1 MSFTDIFI
9 RRPVLAIVV
18 SLVILVLGLKC
29 FTSMTVRQYPLTQNA
44 VVTISTSYP
53 GASPE
58 TIAGFITTPIE
69 KAVAQASG
77 IDYMTSSSSLGSSTI
92 YANLRLNQD
101 TSKSLAEIITQVNS
115 VRNQM
120 PSESQAS
127 VISLS
132 VGETFGSVMIAFTS
146 KELPAN
152 KISDYLIRVVQPQI
166 QAVEG
171 VQQASIMGEK
181 RFAVRVWLKPE
192 KLAAYGLTAREVSS
206 ALTANNYLSALGQT
220 KGQMVQLNLLASTNM
235 ESIDEFKR
243 LIVKQSGSG
252 YVHLSDI
259 ADVEL
264 GAESYSSRVL
274 YDGKFAVMISVQ
286 VAPSANVLD
295 VANRVRVLLPQIQAQ
310 LPQGLQVDVA
320 YDASKYINNS
330 IEEVESTLFQSILI
344 VVLVIFAFLGSP
356 RAVFIPVITIPL
368 SLIGTGIFML
378 MFGFTINILT
388 LLALVLAIGL
398 VVDDA
403 IIVVENVSRHLEE
416 GKTPMDAAIM
426 GARELA
432 NPIIAMTLV
441 LIAVFVPIGFMG
453 GLTGALFTEFAFTLV
468 GAVVISA
475 VNALTLSPMLASRML
490 RSHHDTKSAWERRTV
505 TYIDE
510 KFDWLHTRYQRMLHA
525 TLNELAVVVM
535 FAVIILSS
543 IYGLFIYAKS
553 ELAPQED
560 QGVVIGSFTP
570 SPTAT
575 LDQNLLWLNQAYGI
589 AKTFPEVEHVF
600 QVGSSGQNM
609 TGMVLKPWGDR
620 SRTASAIQQPLQ
632 DKLAGIAGVKGA
644 AFQPSSLPGPR
655 GLGVQFAVLTTEPF
669 EKLNVVAQQI
679 MDEALKSGLFMFMDS
694 DLKYDQPQV
703 TVNLDRDKIAS
714 YGLTMSDV
722 GGAMSSMLGG
732 GYVNYFSLSGRAY
745 QVVPQVERDARQ
757 NPNQLSSYYIK
768 NSAGTTIPLGAVATF
783 STKVVPESLN
793 HFQQQNAATIQ
804 GVPRPGVTTGE
815 ALAKLQDIAT
825 KAMPAGYHLDYGGM
839 TRQQVQESSSLTETF
854 FFALIIIF
862 LVLAALFESFRDPLT
877 ILIAVPMSIFGALL
891 FITLGFGGASLNIY
905 TEVGLVTLIGLISKH
920 GILIV
925 RFANDLQAQG
935 LPKRQA
941 IEEAAAIRLRP
952 ILMTTAAMV
961 LGVMPLIMA
970 SGAGAAAR
978 FNLGLVIASGLSIG
992 TLFTLFVVPSV
1003 YLLIGQD
1010 HNKGVITDEPPG

>member
-18 SLVILVLGLKC
+18 SLVILVLGLKA

-44 VVTISTSYP
+44 VVTITTAYP

-77 IDYMTSSSSLGSSTI
+77 IDYMTSSSSLGVSQI
-92 YANLRLNQD
+92 FANLRLNQD
-101 TSKSLAEIITQVNS
+101 SSKSLAEIITQVNS

-120 PSESQAS
+120 PPESQAS

-132 VGETFGSVMIAFTS
+132 VGETFGSVIVAFTS
-146 KELPAN
+146 KVLPAN

-181 RFAVRVWLKPE
+181 RFAVRVWLKPD
-192 KLAAYGLTAREVSS
+192 KLAAYGLSARDVSS
-206 ALTANNYLSALGQT
+206 VLTANNYLSALGQT
-220 KGQMVQLNLLASTNM
+220 KGEMVQLNLLASTNM

-243 LIVKQSGSG
+243 LIIRENKGG
-252 YVHLSDI
+252 YVRLSDV

-264 GAESYSSRVL
+264 GSENYSARVL
-274 YDGKFAVMISVQ
+274 YDGKYAVMISVM

-295 VANRVRVLLPQIQAQ
+295 VANRVRAILPQIQKQ
-310 LPQGLQVDVA
+310 LPSGLSAAVA

-330 IEEVESTLFQSILI
+330 ISEVESTLAESILI

-416 GKTPMDAAIM
+416 GKTPMEAALQ

-475 VNALTLSPMLASRML
+475 INALTLSPMMASRML
-490 RSHHDTKSAWERRTV
+490 RSHHDTKAAWERKVV

-510 KFDWLHTRYQRMLHA
+510 KFDWLHSRYQRLLHA
-525 TLNELAVVVM
+525 TLNEVAVVVV
-535 FAVIILSS
+535 FAVMILGS
-543 IYGLFIYAKS
+543 IYGLFIYSKS

-560 QGVVIGSFTP
+560 QGFIIGSFTP

-575 LDQNLLWLNQAYGI
+575 LDQNLVWLNQAYGI

-600 QVGSSGQNM
+600 QVASSGQNM
-609 TGMVLKPWGDR
+609 AGLVLKPWGDR
-620 SRTASAIQQPLQ
+620 DKTASDIQQPLQ
-632 DKLAGIAGVKGA
+632 KQFNTIAGVKGA
-644 AFQPSSLPGPR
+644 VFQPSSLPGPR
-655 GLGVQFAVLTTEPF
+655 GLGVQFAVLTTDPF

-679 MDEALKSGLFMFMDS
+679 QAEALKSGLFMFMDS
-694 DLKYDQPQV
+694 DLKFDQPQV
-703 TVNLDRDKIAS
+703 RVKLDRDKIAS

-745 QVVPQVERDARQ
+745 QVVPQVERAYRQ
-757 NPNQLSSYYIK
+757 NFDQLGNYYIK
-768 NSAGTTIPLGAVATF
+768 NSAGTAIPFSAVASFKTQ
-783 STKVVPESLN
+783 VVPESLN
-793 HFQQQNAATIQ
+793 HFQQQNAATINA
-804 GVPRPGVTTGE
+804 VPQPGVTSGE
-815 ALAKLQDIAT
+815 ALAKLQEIANRL
-825 KAMPAGYHLDYGGM
+825 MPAGYHLDYGGM
-839 TRQQVQESSSLTETF
+839 TRQQVQESSSLTQTF

-862 LVLAALFESFRDPLT
+862 LTLAALFESFRDPFT

-891 FITLGFGGASLNIY
+891 FITLGVGGASLNIY
-905 TEVGLVTLIGLISKH
+905 TQVGLVTLIGLISKH

-935 LPKRQA
+935 YTKRQA

-961 LGVMPLIMA
+961 LGVMPLITA

-978 FNLGLVIASGLSIG
+978 FNLGLVIATGLAIG
-992 TLFTLFVVPSV
+992 TLFTLFVVPSF

-1010 HNKGVITDEPPG
+1010 HSKKVIDEPPG

>member
-18 SLVILVLGLKC
+18 SLVILVLGLKA
-29 FTSMTVRQYPLTQNA
+29 FTTLTVRQYPLTQNA
-44 VVTISTSYP
+44 VVTITTAYP

-77 IDYMTSSSSLGSSTI
+77 IDYMTSSSSLGVSQI
-92 YANLRLNQD
+92 FANLRLNQE

-120 PSESQAS
+120 PPESQAS

-132 VGETFGSVMIAFTS
+132 VGETFGSVIIAFTS
-146 KELPAN
+146 KVLPAN
-152 KISDYLIRVVQPQI
+152 KISDYLIRVVQPQV

-181 RFAVRVWLKPE
+181 RFAVRVWLKPDR
-192 KLAAYGLTAREVSS
+192 LAAYGLTASDVSNV
-206 ALTANNYLSALGQT
+206 LVANNYLSALGQT
-220 KGQMVQLNLLASTNM
+220 KGQMVALNLLASTNM

-243 LIVKQSGSG
+243 LIIREKSGG
-252 YVHLSDI
+252 YVRLADV

-264 GAESYSSRVL
+264 GAENYSARVL
-274 YDGKFAVMISVQ
+274 YDGKFAVLISVQ

-295 VANRVRVLLPQIQAQ
+295 VANRVRALLPQIQAQ
-310 LPQGLQVDVA
+310 LPQGLQADVA

-330 IEEVESTLFQSILI
+330 INEVESTLLQSILI

-416 GKTPMDAAIM
+416 GRTPMEAALL

-475 VNALTLSPMLASRML
+475 INALTLSPMLASRML

-505 TYIDE
+505 TFIDE
-510 KFDWLHTRYQRMLHA
+510 KFDWLHTRYQRMLHS
-525 TLNELAVVVM
+525 TLNELAVVVV
-535 FAVIILSS
+535 FAAIILGG
-543 IYGLFIYAKS
+543 IYGLFIYAKT

-560 QGVVIGSFTP
+560 QGFIIGVFTP
-570 SPTAT
+570 APTAT
-575 LDQNLLWLNQAYGI
+575 LEQNLIWLNEADKI
-589 AKTFPEVEHVF
+589 ARTFPEVAHVF
-600 QVGSSGQNM
+600 EVGSPGQAFA
-609 TGMVLKPWGDR
+609 GMVLKPWSDR
-620 SRTASAIQQPLQ
+620 SKTATAIQQPLQ
-632 DKLAGIAGVKGA
+632 TQFNNIAGVRGA
-644 AFQPSSLPGPR
+644 AFQPASLPGPR
-655 GLGVQFAVLTTEPF
+655 GLGVQFAVLTTDPF

-679 MDEALKSGLFMFMDS
+679 TAEALKSGMFMFMDS

-703 TVNLDRDKIAS
+703 RVNLDRNKIAS

-722 GGAMSSMLGG
+722 GGGLSAMLGG

-745 QVVPQVERDARQ
+745 QVVPQVERPERLNYD
-757 NPNQLSSYYIK
+757 QLSNYYLK
-768 NSAGTTIPLGAVATF
+768 NSAGTMIPLSAVATF
-783 STKVVPESLN
+783 NTEIVPESLN

-804 GVPRPGVTTGE
+804 AVPKPGVTTGE
-815 ALAKLQDIAT
+815 ALAKLQDIANR
-825 KAMPAGYHLDYGGM
+825 AMPSGYHLDYGGM
-839 TRQQVQESSSLTETF
+839 TRQQVQESSSLTQTF

-862 LVLAALFESFRDPLT
+862 LVLAALFESFRDPFT
-877 ILIAVPMSIFGALL
+877 ILISVPMSIFGALI
-891 FITLGFGGASLNIY
+891 FITIGIGGASLNIY

-1010 HNKGVITDEPPG
+1010 HNKAAIVDEPPG